1 MQQIYKKNFIFKAD
15 RFEEYSNGVCLNK
28 GVTNTTIVAK
38 VMGEN
43 TIAMGLLDDIPTR
56 INKRFGLP
64 IFGIQNGDI
73 LEDRIQYG
81 RIPQSFCW
89 DDSNEP
95 IVCNIFD
102 NKICIRFAM
111 LSPLRIIDF
120 YGQFVEVQ

>member
-15 RFEEYSNGVCLNK
+15 RFEEYSNGTCLNN

-38 VMGEN
+38 VMDEN

-64 IFGIQNGDI
+64 IFGILQGDI
-73 LEDRIQYG
+73 LEDRILYG

-89 DDSNEP
+89 DESNEP
-95 IVCNIFD
+95 IVCNIF
-102 NKICIRFAM
+102 NNMTCIRFAM
-111 LSPLRIIDF
+111 LSPLRIVDF
-120 YGQFVEVQ
+120 YGRFVEIV